1 MKRDFLSKL
10 PNPKDWQAIPSVALA
25 AKLPLAHDQYTLM
38 QSRIN
43 PRKLRVPVPLGHH
56 NHSWREHAPIRPLWD
71 SLADKLGSIA
81 SSSSLQSSRETSAV
95 PRLFAK
101 STGEFLGAF
110 KLLEEKSNVPKPA
123 SVNVFDSRY
132 SDKHSD

>member
-1 MKRDFLSKL
+1 MQDLPLKRDFLAKL
-10 PNPKDWQAIPSVALA
+10 PYPKAWQAIHSVTLA
-25 AKLPLAHDQYTLM
+25 TKLPLAHDQYTLL

-56 NHSWREHAPIRPLWD
+56 SHSWREHAPTRPLWN

-81 SSSSLQSSRETSAV
+81 RSTSLQSSREISAV

-101 STGEFLGAF
+101 SSSEFLGAF
-110 KLLEEKSNVPKPA
+110 KLIEEKSKVP
-123 SVNVFDSRY
+123 
-132 SDKHSD
+132 